1 MQKKIIFNGAG
12 MNIDHLLTEEQIMIR
27 DTARDFAENELKPG
41 AAERDEQE
49 IYPKD
54 IITKLAELG
63 FLGINT
69 PEEYGGAGMDCV
81 SYALAT
87 EELSR
92 GDASVGVIVSV
103 NNSLICFPL
112 EIYASHD
119 LIDRYLKPLASG
131 KKVGAFCLTEPE
143 SGSDAGAMTMM
154 AVQDGNSWV
163 LNGSKN
169 FITTGLNCDVYLLFA
184 VTDKSKG
191 SRGTSA
197 FLIDQG
203 TPGLKHGKKEKKM
216 GIRSSDTCSI
226 SLEDCRIPL
235 ENRIG
240 PDGAGFRIALTALD
254 SGRIGIA
261 AQALGIAQA
270 ALDESLK
277 YANERKQ
284 FGKFLSQFQAIQFKL
299 ADMETHINAARLLVY
314 SAAKKKDNGQD
325 FAVESSKAKLFASET
340 ATWVTCQAVQ
350 IHGGYGYTKD
360 YPVERHMRDA
370 KITEIYEGTSE
381 MQRLIISR
389 NLLKK

>member
-1 MQKKIIFNGAG
+1 
-12 MNIDHLLTEEQIMIR
+12 MNIDHLLTEEQLMIR
-27 DTARDFAENELKPG
+27 DTARDFADNELKPG

-49 IYPKD
+49 IYPAE
-54 IITKLAELG
+54 IIQQLGELG
-63 FLGINT
+63 FMGINT
-69 PEEYGGAGMDCV
+69 PEEWGGAGMDCV
-81 SYALAT
+81 SYALAVD
-87 EELSR
+87 ELSR

-103 NNSLICFPL
+103 NNSLVCYPL
-112 EIYASHD
+112 EIFASDD
-119 LIDRYLKPLASG
+119 LKDQYLKPLAAG
-131 KKVGAFCLTEPE
+131 KKVGAFALTEPE
-143 SGSDAGAMTMM
+143 SGSDAGAMTTM
-154 AVQDGNSWV
+154 AVQDGNHWV
-163 LNGSKN
+163 LNGAKN

-184 VTDKSKG
+184 VTDKEKG

-203 TPGLKHGKKEKKM
+203 TPGLIHGKKEKKM
-216 GIRSSDTCSI
+216 GIRSSETTSI

-240 PDGAGFRIALTALD
+240 PEGAGFRIALTALD

-270 ALDESLK
+270 ALDEAIEYS
-277 YANERKQ
+277 NERKQ
-284 FGKFLSQFQAIQFKL
+284 FGRFLSQFQAIQFQL
-299 ADMETHINAARLLVY
+299 ADMETQLNAARLLVY
-314 SAAKKKDNGQD
+314 SACKMKDNKQD
-325 FAVESSKAKLFASET
+325 FAVGSSKAKLFASET

-350 IHGGYGYTKD
+350 IHGGYGYTKE

-389 NLLKK
+389 ALLKK